1 MGNVGQD
8 VAPRSSGPL
17 AASAFIPC
25 EMRAGT
31 SDGGRLQAI
40 LDSPGQAPVVGV
52 IAPQLKKHH
61 QTAERNRRS
70 GGKEKEFNRAEE
82 EQ

>member
-1 MGNVGQD
+1 
-8 VAPRSSGPL
+8 
-17 AASAFIPC
+17 
-25 EMRAGT
+25 MRAGT

-70 GGKEKEFNRAEE
+70 GGKEKELTERKKNNKPDRKSTILKEEKLSAEY
-82 EQ
+82 